1 MKNKNNSWPE
11 KVINFLGWFILLVGI
26 YAVIKTTYN
35 HLYLKNNYPLT
46 PVINLNIFSYPDFE
60 ENCYQQF
67 SYPYY
72 DDKGKPRPPFKEE
85 KEMQEK
91 NLKICLERIK
101 KQREQTKQN
110 DVWISFMLVFLGGG
124 ILYTKRFYLKE
135 S

>member
-11 KVINFLGWFILLVGI
+11 KIINFLGYFLLLLGI
-26 YAVIKTTYN
+26 YASIKTIYN
-35 HLYLKNNYPLT
+35 HLYFKTQYPLV
-46 PVINLNIFSYPDFE
+46 PVVNINPFSYYESE

-72 DDKGKPRPPFKEE
+72 DDKGKPRQPFKEE

-91 NLKICLERIK
+91 NIKICLEKVK
-101 KQREQTKQN
+101 KQREQIKQN

-124 ILYTKRFYLKE
+124 ILFTKRFYLKE
-135 S
+135 E